1 MGELGELENEG
12 GDAGDLGRRVAERRA
27 ELGLSREQVSAK
39 AGIVPGYLAYLE
51 ERPGARPSSTALLH
65 LAAALETTVA
75 VLQGAGTGRPPGAG
89 SPPAGLP
96 ILEVLPPSAC
106 WERLTTGGIGRVVF
120 DSGEGP
126 TALPVNYRVLDGDI
140 VFRTG
145 KGSIAHAV
153 TAGGVLGFE
162 VDHLDEALGEGWSVL
177 VRGGGELVADEEE
190 IGRIKALA
198 IEPWAG
204 GERRLYVRL
213 RAAEV
218 SGRLIRRR
226 R

>member
-1 MGELGELENEG
+1 MGALDEPEGEG
-12 GDAGDLGRRVAERRA
+12 SDAGDLGRRVAERRA
-27 ELGLSREQVSAK
+27 ELGLSREQVSAR

-65 LAAALETTVA
+65 LAAALDTTVA
-75 VLQGAGTGRPPGAG
+75 ALQGAGTGRPPGG
-89 SPPAGLP
+89 GRPPTGLP
-96 ILEVLPPSAC
+96 TLEALAPSAC
-106 WERLTTGGIGRVVF
+106 WERLAAGGIGRVVF

-126 TALPVNYRVLDGDI
+126 AALPVNYRVLDGDI

-145 KGSIAHAV
+145 EGAIATAV

-177 VRGGGELVADEEE
+177 VRGGGELVADDEE

-204 GERRLYVRL
+204 GERRLYIRL

-218 SGRLIRRR
+218 SGRLIRRHR
-226 R
+226 